1 MDILIGSLAQS
12 LLFFPLALGIY
23 ISYVILR
30 ATDLT
35 VDGSF
40 VLGAAIFGHL
50 LIVWPH
56 PLMAF
61 LLAGVGGI
69 LAGIGVSIIQF
80 KGRINSLLAGI
91 LALFMLYS
99 INFNVMGKPNISLF
113 DAISL
118 GSIFGKNTM
127 TGNWLFVGIF
137 VLIAIILL
145 SLFLV
150 SRFGL
155 VMRAFGDHQQLLKRL
170 GHRIEFYRF
179 FGFALSNALVAWC
192 GALTA
197 EINGYADLS
206 MGFGMA
212 LTGIG
217 AVVIGRQILKPFY
230 RGHGFV
236 LPLELGACALGVF
249 LYFLAINLFLMW
261 GVNPINLKLLLGLVL
276 VFFLGFTSKGGVAVV
291 KQEP

>member
-1 MDILIGSLAQS
+1 MDIIASTFSQS

-40 VLGAAIFGHL
+40 VLGAGIFGHL
-50 LIVWPH
+50 LVSWPH
-56 PLMAF
+56 PFLAF
-61 LLAGVGGI
+61 LVAGIGGA

-99 INFNVMGKPNISLF
+99 INFNVMGKPNISLYE
-113 DAISL
+113 AINL
-118 GSIFGKNTM
+118 GSVFGQNDM
-127 TGNWLFVGIF
+127 NSNWLFIGIF
-137 VLIAIILL
+137 VALIVILL
-145 SLFLV
+145 SLLLS

-155 VMRAFGDHQQLLKRL
+155 VLRAFGDHQHLLKRL
-170 GHRIEFYRF
+170 GHQTEYYRF
-179 FGFALSNALVAWC
+179 FGFALSNALVAWS
-192 GALTA
+192 GAITA

-217 AVVIGRQILKPFY
+217 AVVIGRQILKPLY
-230 RGHGFV
+230 RSHSFI
-236 LPLELGACALGVF
+236 LPLEFGACVIGVF
-249 LYFLAINLFLMW
+249 LYFLAINLFLTW

-276 VFFLGFTSKGGVAVV
+276 VFFLRFTSKGNVIVV
-291 KQEP
+291 KQET